1 MGKSPNGAFG
11 ATNGKIGNLVSYKL
25 RGQDVTR
32 MVGQSTKPRSL
43 LQLARSQRLTV
54 VNEFLKSIK
63 GLINIGFKFEAQG
76 STKHQYNFA
85 TSYNM
90 INAIKGEYPF
100 LSMDYSK
107 AKVSSGNLK
116 PVSNLTAEIDGE
128 VLKLAWAYDKKSDF
142 DVRND
147 RAMVLL
153 LFADNSDP
161 MYILSGSLR
170 SEGLQI
176 IDVGSQTLSQP
187 FNLYVSFLAEDRD
200 SVSNSEYLYVTKPK
214 D

>member
-32 MVGQSTKPRSL
+32 IAGQSTKERSL

-54 VNEFLKSIK
+54 VNEFLKPIK

-76 STKHQYNFA
+76 STKHQYNIA

-107 AKVSSGNLK
+107 AKVSSGKLE
-116 PVSNLTAEIDGE
+116 PVSNLTADIDEE
-128 VLKLAWAYDKKSDF
+128 VLRLAWSYDKKTEF
-142 DVRND
+142 EVRND
-147 RAMVLL
+147 RAIVLL
-153 LFADNSDP
+153 VFADKINP
-161 MYILSGSLR
+161 IYLLSGSLR
-170 SEGLQI
+170 SEGSQI
-176 IDVGSQTLSQP
+176 IEVGKETLNQP
-187 FNLYVSFLAEDRD
+187 FHLYLSFLAEDRD
-200 SVSNSEYLYVTKPK
+200 SVSDSKYLYVTESKG
-214 D
+214 

>member
-32 MVGQSTKPRSL
+32 TVGHSTKQRSL
-43 LQLARSQRLTV
+43 LQLAISQRLTV
-54 VNEFLKSIK
+54 VNEFLKPIK
-63 GLINIGFKFEAQG
+63 GRINLGFKFKAQG
-76 STKHQYNFA
+76 STKHHYNIA

-116 PVSNLTAEIDGE
+116 PVSNLTAEIE
-128 VLKLAWAYDKKSDF
+128 EEFLKLAWAYDK
-142 DVRND
+142 
-147 RAMVLL
+147 
-153 LFADNSDP
+153 
-161 MYILSGSLR
+161 
-170 SEGLQI
+170 
-176 IDVGSQTLSQP
+176 
-187 FNLYVSFLAEDRD
+187 
-200 SVSNSEYLYVTKPK
+200 
-214 D
+214 

>member
-1 MGKSPNGAFG
+1 M
-11 ATNGKIGNLVSYKL
+11 

-32 MVGQSTKPRSL
+32 IVGQSTKPRSL
-43 LQLARSQRLTV
+43 LQLAGNQRLTV
-54 VNEFLKSIK
+54 VNEFLKPIK
-63 GLINIGFKFEAQG
+63 GLINIGFKFKAQG
-76 STKHQYNFA
+76 STKHQYNIA

-116 PVSNLTAEIDGE
+116 PVSNLTAEIDE
-128 VLKLAWAYDKKSDF
+128 EFLKLAWAYDKKSDF

-147 RAMVLL
+147 RAMILL
-153 LFADNSDP
+153 VFADKSDP
-161 MYILSGSLR
+161 IYLLSGSLR
-170 SEGLQI
+170 SEGIQI
-176 IDVGSQTLSQP
+176 IDVGLQMLSQP

-200 SVSNSEYLYVTKPK
+200 SVSDSQYLYVTKSK